1 MTDTPGASGAEPQL
15 DWDALARYF
24 AGEGSAA
31 ERAMMQQ
38 WLASHAAESKFIHA
52 LHDVLGTVK
61 LDANVTEGIDVE
73 AALSAVNLKRAL
85 LDRAPASERQVLAFE
100 SKGTRSGTSLARRWI
115 PLVAA
120 AVLVLAVGTVVWRG
134 RVNHDDTQTIAS
146 RTFTTGV
153 GGRDSLQLTDGTSI
167 VLGPRSRITLAA
179 GYGQQTRNVELEG
192 EAYFD
197 VRHDAAR
204 PFTIAVNGATVR
216 DVGTAFAVHADS
228 LGLVRV
234 AVKSGT
240 VEIQRTGTSVRSSAV
255 LNAGDVGLLDSAG
268 KVVAERGAATDDD
281 LAWTR
286 GTLVFRDATIAEVRD
301 DLRRWYG
308 IELVARDSVL
318 RRHLTATFGAH
329 DSVATILRT
338 IALSLPASIERRADT
353 AFIRPAP
360 ETRQRK

>member
-1 MTDTPGASGAEPQL
+1 MSDSPGASGAEPQV
-15 DWDALARYF
+15 DWDALARYL

-31 ERAMMQQ
+31 ERATIQQ
-38 WLASHAAESKFIHA
+38 WLASHTADAKVVHA
-52 LHDVLGTVK
+52 LDDALGR
-61 LDANVTEGIDVE
+61 VTPSPNAREGIDVE
-73 AALSAVNLKRAL
+73 AALVAVNAKRAL
-85 LDRAPASERQVLAFE
+85 LDASPSSGRQVLTLD
-100 SKGTRSGTSLARRWI
+100 SNGKRSGTSPATRWI
-115 PLVAA
+115 PLAAA

-134 RVNHDDTQTIAS
+134 RVNRDDTQMIAS
-146 RTFTTGV
+146 RTFTTGI
-153 GGRDSLQLTDGTSI
+153 GGRDSLQLPDGTSI

-179 GYGQQTRNVELEG
+179 GYGQEARNVELEG

-197 VRHDAAR
+197 VHHDATR
-204 PFTIAVNGATVR
+204 PFVIAVNGATVR
-216 DVGTAFAVHADS
+216 DIGTAFAVHADS

-240 VEIQRTGTSVRSSAV
+240 VEIQRTGTSIRSSAV

-268 KVVAERGAATDDD
+268 EVIAERGAASDDD

-286 GTLVFRDATIAEVRD
+286 GTLVFRDATISEVRD

-308 IELVARDSVL
+308 IELVATDSVL

-338 IALSLPASIERRADT
+338 IALSLPASIERRGDT
-353 AFIRPAP
+353 AFVRSAP

>member
-1 MTDTPGASGAEPQL
+1 MSDSPGASGAEPQL
-15 DWDALARYF
+15 DWDALARYL

-31 ERAMMQQ
+31 ERATIRQ
-38 WLASHAAESKFIHA
+38 WLASHTADAKVVQA
-52 LHDVLGTVK
+52 LDDALGR
-61 LDANVTEGIDVE
+61 VTPSPNAREGIDVE
-73 AALSAVNLKRAL
+73 AALVAVNAKRAL
-85 LDRAPASERQVLAFE
+85 LDASPSSGRLLTLD
-100 SKGTRSGTSLARRWI
+100 SNGKRSGTSPATRWI
-115 PLVAA
+115 PLAA
-120 AVLVLAVGTVVWRG
+120 AAILVLAVGTVVWRG
-134 RVNHDDTQTIAS
+134 RVNRDETQTIAS
-146 RTFTTGV
+146 RTFTTGI
-153 GGRDSLQLTDGTSI
+153 GGRDSLQLPDGTSI

-179 GYGQQTRNVELEG
+179 GYGRQARNVELEG

-197 VRHDAAR
+197 VHHDATR
-204 PFTIAVNGATVR
+204 PFVIAVNGATVR

-240 VEIQRTGTSVRSSAV
+240 VEIQRTGTSARSSAV

-338 IALSLPASIERRADT
+338 IALSLPASIERHGDT